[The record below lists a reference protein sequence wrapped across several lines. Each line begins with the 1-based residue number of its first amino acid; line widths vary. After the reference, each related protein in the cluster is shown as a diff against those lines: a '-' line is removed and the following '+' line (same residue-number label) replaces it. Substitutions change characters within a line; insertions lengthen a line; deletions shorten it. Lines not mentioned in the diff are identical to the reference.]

1 MRRLLSLLLGGRGLR
16 HAPVVYANSAEFALR
31 VVLQGL
37 PTGPVDVSRDHC
49 PVSLRPLVLGVR
61 LPATSADPAAP
72 ARPMWLQICPA
83 GAEEAAP
90 LARLALKPVGT
101 LPLQQGALHLFEVER
116 TRNRCVP
123 PPTLW
128 LRYLLAWQNAR
139 TAARRGDAL
148 CMSARDLRALNA
160 YYTVARPV
168 FLVGVGHEER
178 VNLFPMDL
186 VASLS
191 SGEYLLALRATSP
204 GVALMEASRR
214 IAMSSAPAELLDAV
228 YALGSQHR
236 KPTLDLSQLTVPISR
251 SPLFGLPALEQAGLV
266 RELSVERVERIGS
279 HVLFITRIE
288 QETGLAHRQL
298 AHMSGMYVEWLQRH
312 QRPCEVLAPL

>member
-1 MRRLLSLLLGGRGLR
+1 MKHWLSLLRGGKGLR
-16 HAPVVYANSAEFALR
+16 HAPVVYGDAPQLSLR
-31 VVLQGL
+31 VMLQGL
-37 PTGPVDVSRDHC
+37 PGGPIDVSHDHC

-61 LPATSADPAAP
+61 LDAEDADAA
-72 ARPMWLQICPA
+72 RRLWLEICPP
-83 GAEEAAP
+83 GPEAAP
-90 LARLALKPVGT
+90 LARVALKPTGA
-101 LPLQQGALHLFEVER
+101 LPMKRGALHLFEAEGTV
-116 TRNRCVP
+116 NRCLP
-123 PPTLW
+123 RPALW

-139 TAARRGDAL
+139 TSARRGDAL

-160 YYTVARPV
+160 YYIVARPV

-186 VASLS
+186 VGSLS

-214 IAMSSAPAELLDAV
+214 IAMSSAPAELLEAV

-236 KPTLDLSQLTVPISR
+236 QPTLDLGRLAVPISR
-251 SPLFGLPALEQAGLV
+251 SPLFGLPVLDRPGLV
-266 RELSVERVERIGS
+266 RELRVERVERIGS

-288 QETGLAHRQL
+288 RESGDASRQL
-298 AHMSGMYVEWLQRH
+298 AHMSGMYIEWLRRRQH
-312 QRPCEVLAPL
+312 ACEVLAPL